1 MRNIMKR
8 TFDIMFPIDDLLC
21 CRVKRAKLVKISRQ
35 YLKE

>member
-8 TFDIMFPIDDLLC
+8 TFDIMFTIDNLLC
-21 CRVKRAKLVKISRQ
+21 CRVKRVKLSRR